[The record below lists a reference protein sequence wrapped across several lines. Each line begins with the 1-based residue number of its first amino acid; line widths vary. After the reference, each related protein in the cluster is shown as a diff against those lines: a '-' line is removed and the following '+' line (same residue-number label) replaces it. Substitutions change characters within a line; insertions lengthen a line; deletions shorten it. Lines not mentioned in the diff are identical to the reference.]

1 MSIEK
6 VIQGGFCVGCGACAA
21 VAPES
26 YAMRFDPY
34 GRLVA
39 RDIDPSASSVIA
51 LADRVCPFSDA
62 SDDED
67 TVAEALFPDAPH
79 RSPMIGRYRRAYVGH
94 VEEGEFRQRGSSGGL
109 GTWILSELLR
119 RGQVDAVVHVR
130 PCSDSPDGRLFGFAI
145 SRTADEVLRGA
156 KSRYYPVE
164 MSAVL
169 DSIRREKGRIAL
181 VGVPCF
187 VKAARLVAR
196 QDAQIDA
203 RLAYC
208 IGLVCGHLKSTGF
221 GRMLAWQ
228 LGFGPDTPP
237 SEVDFRVKLEGRP
250 ASRYGFAASA
260 SSRAGKAR
268 KVSPMDELYGGD
280 WGQSLFKYKSCD
292 YCDDVLAELADVVVG
307 DAWLPEFEADWRG
320 TNVVVTRSA
329 QIDALIADAISAGRL
344 RLTETGESVVV
355 KTQDAGLRHRRA
367 GLAYRLSLDDA
378 AGRWRPRKR
387 VQANRSALPFRAA
400 MIQRLRIVLRDRSHR
415 ALAEAT
421 ARKDFGHF
429 LSEMKFPVF
438 VYKMLYRRNVLASAL
453 QKLRRALVG

>member
-1 MSIEK
+1 MSVDK
-6 VIQGGFCVGCGACAA
+6 VIEGGFCVGCGACAA
-21 VAPES
+21 LAPER
-26 YAMRFDPY
+26 YTIRFDPH

-39 RDIDPSASSVIA
+39 RGIEPSTASVTTA
-51 LADRVCPFSDA
+51 ADKVCPFSDA

-67 TVAEALFPDAPH
+67 TVAGALFPDAPH
-79 RSPMIGRYRRAYVGH
+79 HSPMIGRYRRAYVGH

-119 RGQVDAVVHVR
+119 RGMVDAVVHVR

-145 SRTADEVLRGA
+145 SRTAEAVLQGA

-164 MSAVL
+164 MSTVL
-169 DSIRREKGRIAL
+169 DSIRREKGRVAL

-196 QDAQIDA
+196 QDAEIDA

-228 LGFGPDTPP
+228 LGFGPDMPP

-250 ASRYGFAASA
+250 ASRYGFSASA
-260 SSRAGKAR
+260 LSRAGTAR
-268 KVSPMDELYGGD
+268 RVSPMDQLYGGD
-280 WGQSLFKYKSCD
+280 WGQSFFKYKSCD

-320 TNVVVTRSA
+320 NNVVVTRSA
-329 QIDALIADAISAGRL
+329 QIDALVADAISAGRL
-344 RLTETGESVVV
+344 CLTETEEAVVV

-415 ALAEAT
+415 ALAEAVE
-421 ARKDFGHF
+421 RKDFGHF
-429 LSEMKFPVF
+429 LSVMKFPVF
-438 VYKMLYRRNVLASAL
+438 VYKMLYRRNVFASAL
-453 QKLRRALVG
+453 RKLRRALAR